1 MCVCCQQ
8 KYGNFRGVPM
18 SGSLEGIAKGCI
30 LWHFCP
36 ARTLQSL
43 VNLSDLG
50 AGTCAVGPIMVDAHF
65 RSKRRNHK
73 GK

>member
-1 MCVCCQQ
+1 
-8 KYGNFRGVPM
+8 M
-18 SGSLEGIAKGCI
+18 SGSLEGIAKGGI

-50 AGTCAVGPIMVDAHF
+50 AGTCAVGPIMVDAQ
-65 RSKRRNHK
+65 KIQK
-73 GK
+73 